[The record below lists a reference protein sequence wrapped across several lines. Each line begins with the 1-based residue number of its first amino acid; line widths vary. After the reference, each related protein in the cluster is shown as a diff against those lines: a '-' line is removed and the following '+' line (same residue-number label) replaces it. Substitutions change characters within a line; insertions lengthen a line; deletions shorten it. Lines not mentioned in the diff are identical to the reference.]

1 MRRRA
6 SKRSSARE
14 QQSEAAAFRRKDAYV
29 PWQLGRRLV
38 IQRGVRES
46 EPLTPGAQRLE
57 SKICEGGFGSHR
69 FLRPITGSAKNNP
82 VKVCG
87 PCREEDAA
95 GRDSSRG

>member
-1 MRRRA
+1 V
-6 SKRSSARE
+6 KRPHSDARTHTFHGSSGGGSSFSA
-14 QQSEAAAFRRKDAYV
+14 V
-29 PWQLGRRLV
+29 
-38 IQRGVRES
+38 VRES

-87 PCREEDAA
+87 PCLKKMRQEEIVRAA
-95 GRDSSRG
+95 KSRARGWMN